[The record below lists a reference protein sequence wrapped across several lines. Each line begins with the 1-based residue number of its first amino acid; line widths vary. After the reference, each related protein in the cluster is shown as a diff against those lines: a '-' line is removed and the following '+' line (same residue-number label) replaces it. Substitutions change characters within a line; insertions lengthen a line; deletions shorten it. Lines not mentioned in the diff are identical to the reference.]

1 MLIRQTWWSST
12 ASSTRPS
19 LTNPRRHAGSGGA
32 SAAVAM
38 ASNNPPPMCPDDSIF
53 REIKNIEKVCMAVDD
68 RIQQRK
74 ALKEWTTKVTS
85 ETARL
90 RDDDR
95 DDDDANLD
103 SNSSSQLV
111 RHVEVERSP
120 SYRPRKGAEVD
131 PRRSDDDYD
140 SHPESTQEVPT
151 SQSQERYLSLSFFS
165 QEEPTDCFN
174 AGRVQSDE

>member
-1 MLIRQTWWSST
+1 MTSQT
-12 ASSTRPS
+12 
-19 LTNPRRHAGSGGA
+19 
-32 SAAVAM
+32 
-38 ASNNPPPMCPDDSIF
+38 PPPPPLPMCPDNSIF
-53 REIKNIEKVCMAVDD
+53 REIKSIEKVCMAVDD

-95 DDDDANLD
+95 DDDDDHDANLNL
-103 SNSSSQLV
+103 NSSSQLV

-120 SYRPRKGAEVD
+120 SYRPRKVAEVD
-131 PRRSDDDYD
+131 PRRSGDDYD
-140 SHPESTQEVPT
+140 GHPESTQEVPT

-165 QEEPTDCFN
+165 
-174 AGRVQSDE
+174 RQSDE